1 MENRKVKL
9 MPFES
14 LHFEREDVWKG
25 CRRGIMGE
33 ILCTHM

>member
-9 MPFES
+9 VLSGS

-25 CRRGIMGE
+25 CRRGIM
-33 ILCTHM
+33 M

>member
-9 MPFES
+9 VLPGS

-25 CRRGIMGE
+25 FRRGIMVE